1 MEQYDKNK
9 DTDTESVASLP
20 QSEETLSQEFEILNS
35 QTDRVKHSSEQSSA
49 NIFSNTDSQQQ
60 SIQNDS
66 VLPTVVDD
74 SVVTAS
80 TQSIKGHKKINI
92 TDGIIASDKDLIEK
106 AWVDKAKAIIEDA
119 QGNPHKKN
127 ANLTIVKDQYKSVR
141 FNKLISER

>member
-1 MEQYDKNK
+1 MEQYNKNK
-9 DTDTESVASLP
+9 DTEPVAPLP
-20 QSEETLSQEFEILNS
+20 QSEEALLQESEASNS

-49 NIFSNTDSQQQ
+49 NIFSHTNPHQQ
-60 SIQNDS
+60 STQDDS

-74 SVVTAS
+74 SAVTDS
-80 TQSIKGHKKINI
+80 TRATKGSKKINI

-141 FNKLISER
+141 FNKLVSER